1 MSRLALFGLWAVLAG
16 PLAADALSL
25 SDLFELEWATDP
37 QIAPAGDRIVYVRN
51 FMDRLADRR
60 RSHLWIVDS
69 DGSNHR
75 PLTSGEGSYRWPR
88 FSPDGS
94 QLAYLGG
101 EGGVAQLFVRALDAA
116 EANKVTR
123 LRNPPRNLV
132 WSPDSRQIA
141 FLKFVPVSKAPLTTL
156 PAKPEGAAWAP
167 PPRVIDGLVYR
178 ADGRGY
184 LRDGYHHLFVV
195 SAAGGNPR
203 QLTAGDYNLSGAP
216 AWLPDG
222 SALVVAGNRR
232 DDWEREPLNS
242 ELYEVDLNSGR
253 ITALTDRPGP
263 DVAPVVS
270 PDGTRVAYLGFDDRL
285 RSYQRLN
292 LYLLDRGSG
301 RSRMIETGLD
311 RSIGGHVW
319 DSRGQHLFLQYQDH
333 GRGMVG
339 RAALHGGVVPRVQ
352 DLGGTSLARPYGGGS
367 FSVARDGTIAY
378 VRAAADRPAD
388 VAVLRGAETL
398 TVTSLNEDL
407 LAHRDLADLQ
417 ALTWE
422 SSVDQRAIQGWL
434 LLPPDFDPK
443 RRYPLILEVH
453 GGPFQHY
460 EPRFAAELQLYAA
473 AGYVVLFANPRGS
486 TGYGEGFADLIH
498 HNYPGQDADD
508 LLSGVDAAIEL
519 GFVDSR
525 RLFITGSSGGGTIA
539 SWILGRSDRFQAAA
553 VQEPVVNWTSFVLTT
568 DNPNFFA
575 KYWFPDLPWR
585 VPEHYWRR
593 SPLAL
598 VDAVRT
604 PTMLLTGEADYRT
617 PTGEAEQYY
626 QALRLRGVDSV
637 LVRFPGA
644 SHGISARPSQIM
656 TKVAYV
662 LAWFARHPGLAES

>member
-1 MSRLALFGLWAVLAG
+1 MELLVIKLAEAKKGFVLLPRRWVVERSFGWMARFRRLAR
-16 PLAADALSL
+16 DY
-25 SDLFELEWATDP
+25 E
-37 QIAPAGDRIVYVRN
+37 
-51 FMDRLADRR
+51 RLA
-60 RSHLWIVDS
+60 
-69 DGSNHR
+69 
-75 PLTSGEGSYRWPR
+75 
-88 FSPDGS
+88 
-94 QLAYLGG
+94 
-101 EGGVAQLFVRALDAA
+101 
-116 EANKVTR
+116 
-123 LRNPPRNLV
+123 
-132 WSPDSRQIA
+132 
-141 FLKFVPVSKAPLTTL
+141 
-156 PAKPEGAAWAP
+156 
-167 PPRVIDGLVYR
+167 
-178 ADGRGY
+178 
-184 LRDGYHHLFVV
+184 
-195 SAAGGNPR
+195 
-203 QLTAGDYNLSGAP
+203 
-216 AWLPDG
+216 
-222 SALVVAGNRR
+222 
-232 DDWEREPLNS
+232 
-242 ELYEVDLNSGR
+242 
-253 ITALTDRPGP
+253 
-263 DVAPVVS
+263 
-270 PDGTRVAYLGFDDRL
+270 
-285 RSYQRLN
+285 
-292 LYLLDRGSG
+292 
-301 RSRMIETGLD
+301 
-311 RSIGGHVW
+311 
-319 DSRGQHLFLQYQDH
+319 
-333 GRGMVG
+333 
-339 RAALHGGVVPRVQ
+339 
-352 DLGGTSLARPYGGGS
+352 SL
-367 FSVARDGTIAY
+367 
-378 VRAAADRPAD
+378 RAAANRPAD

-398 TVTSLNEDL
+398 TVTRLNEDL

-460 EPRFAAELQLYAA
+460 EPRFAVEPQLYAA

-486 TGYGEGFADLIH
+486 TGYGEAFADLIH

-519 GFVDSR
+519 GFVDAR